1 MALSICISLNC
12 YLLRE
17 PSKQL
22 NLFNKS
28 KLGLC
33 METEHTGDK
42 AEQTLREIIHYATM
56 IDKLIASKLEKKT
69 SESGK

>member
-1 MALSICISLNC
+1 
-12 YLLRE
+12 
-17 PSKQL
+17 
-22 NLFNKS
+22 
-28 KLGLC
+28 